1 MKMKNIT
8 PEAFMCHTSNCCPAV
23 YETETGSY
31 VIVGRKLSAAAM
43 ETIKDRVADD
53 EFVIEV
59 EKGMIDG
66 LK

>member
-8 PEAFMCHTSNCCPAV
+8 PDAYMCHTSNCCPAV
-23 YETETGSY
+23 YETEAGSY
-31 VIVGRKLSAAAM
+31 VIVGKKLSAAAM
-43 ETIKDRVADD
+43 ETVKDRVADD

-59 EKGMIDG
+59 EKGMIDN